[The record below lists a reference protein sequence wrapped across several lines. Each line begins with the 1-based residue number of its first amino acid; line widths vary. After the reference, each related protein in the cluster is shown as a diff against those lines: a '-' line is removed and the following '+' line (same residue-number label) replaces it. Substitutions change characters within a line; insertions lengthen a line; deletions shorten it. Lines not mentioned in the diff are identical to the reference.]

1 MQIEIFYDELNGQT
15 RTIVDVVP
23 GGTLM
28 AKNADVAYSLL
39 DDVATNNYQRPRER
53 SSAKRVAGLYEMDPI
68 IPLQLQLKLCHI
80 AIKQINA
87 F

>member
-1 MQIEIFYDELNGQT
+1 MNGQT

-39 DDVATNNYQRPRER
+39 DDVATNNYQRPSER

-68 IPLQLQLKLCHI
+68 IPCSSSWNYATLPLNKLMHF
-80 AIKQINA
+80 N
-87 F
+87 